1 MIHEKNLEVRSY
13 YVCVCTFLSQL
24 CDQELEPGPEPEP
37 APKPKK
43 ENKKGKIVKKDKP
56 AAGKKKKKKVSLC
69 RFDCRLC
76 RCGVLLNFV
85 LYSRTLQ
92 TLATT
97 LLTL

>member
-1 MIHEKNLEVRSY
+1 MC
-13 YVCVCTFLSQL
+13 VCVHLTQL
-24 CDQELEPGPEPEP
+24 CDQGSEPAPEPEP

-43 ENKKGKIVKKDKP
+43 ENKKGKIVKKEKL

-69 RFDCRLC
+69 RFDCRLWC
-76 RCGVLLNFV
+76 CGVLLNVV

>member
-1 MIHEKNLEVRSY
+1 M
-13 YVCVCTFLSQL
+13 CVCTFLTQL
-24 CDQELEPGPEPEP
+24 CDQASEPAPEPEP

-43 ENKKGKIVKKDKP
+43 ENKKGKIVKKEKL

-69 RFDCRLC
+69 RLDCRLC
-76 RCGVLLNFV
+76 RCGVLLNV
-85 LYSRTLQ
+85 VMYSRTLQ